1 LKIIFGVQIPL
12 KHQIVELLGLYQL
25 ENNEEIHLM
34 TLIVS
39 QKNKNHSK
47 IIKSEKEKENL
58 NRIINKTTNEE
69 NNKNS
74 NNKNPDNN
82 NNSIKQN
89 NNNNIIINKND
100 EEIKYNVITA
110 NDISVLKNR
119 K

>member
-1 LKIIFGVQIPL
+1 MKIIFGVQIPL
-12 KHQIVELLGLYQL
+12 KHQIVELLGLYKL
-25 ENNEEIHLM
+25 ENNEEIDLM

-39 QKNKNHSK
+39 QKNRNHSK

-82 NNSIKQN
+82 NNNSIKQN
-89 NNNNIIINKND
+89 NNNNNIINKND
-100 EEIKYNVITA
+100 E
-110 NDISVLKNR
+110 
-119 K
+119 